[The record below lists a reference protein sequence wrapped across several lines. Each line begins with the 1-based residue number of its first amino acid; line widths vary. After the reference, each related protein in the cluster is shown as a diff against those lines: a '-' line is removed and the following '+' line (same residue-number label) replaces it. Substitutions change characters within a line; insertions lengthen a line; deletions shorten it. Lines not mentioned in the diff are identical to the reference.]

1 MKILVLNGSPRKKSD
16 TIHITNAF
24 LEGMNVENDC
34 EIKIIDVIDKTI
46 KPCLGCF
53 QCIKNGNNKCVQSD
67 DQNAILEMMLL
78 SDIIIWSFP
87 LYIFSLP
94 SHLKAV
100 LDRTIPFGKKEMRIE
115 NERVFHITNTN
126 MKNKK
131 YIMISGCGFP
141 YFEDNFKA
149 VKQMFYNMYTD
160 LTTICI
166 SEAPM
171 LGNTSALSLSQ
182 PLLNKIRNAGIEFK
196 ENGKL
201 SLETSLLIETPM
213 LLRDVYIRMCN
224 NG

>member
-1 MKILVLNGSPRKKSD
+1 MKVLVLNGSPRKSSD
-16 TIHITNAF
+16 TMHITSAF
-24 LEGMNVENDC
+24 LEGLNVENDC
-34 EIKIIDVIDKTI
+34 EVEIIDVIDKTI

-53 QCIKNGNNKCVQSD
+53 QCIKNGNNKCIQED
-67 DQNAILEMMLL
+67 DQNKILEMMML

-94 SHLKAV
+94 SHLKTV

-115 NERVFHITNTN
+115 NERVVHITNSN

-149 VKQMFYNMYTD
+149 VKQMFNNTYAD

-171 LGNTSALSLSQ
+171 FSDTNALSLSQ
-182 PLLNKIRNAGIEFK
+182 PLLKNIKNAGIEYN
-196 ENGKL
+196 EIGKL

-213 LLRDVYIRMCN
+213 IPRDIYIGLCN